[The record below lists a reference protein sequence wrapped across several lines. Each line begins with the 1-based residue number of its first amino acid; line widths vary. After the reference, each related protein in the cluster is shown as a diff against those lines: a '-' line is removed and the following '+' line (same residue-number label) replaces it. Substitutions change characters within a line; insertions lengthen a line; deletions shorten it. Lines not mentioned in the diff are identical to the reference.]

1 MITAYAPVFF
11 VRCWPEMKST
21 YALLNAIAL
30 TFLGFS
36 SSLLGGMICDKYEK
50 KFPMIKSRVL
60 MGGNILAIP
69 LIAFACWTSNFYLAM
84 ASFAAMIFA
93 CGSYYAPAVTM
104 MQNSVSAEDSGI
116 VVSTLS
122 LFTYSATTISPLI
135 FSNIAK
141 FYNAAAYPKVYGLV
155 ILLATT
161 IGYLS
166 SNIFY
171 YRGGKHY
178 VRIMEEKRL
187 KEQYD
192 DCIIAQL

>member
-11 VRCWPEMKST
+11 VRCWPEMKTT

-30 TFLGFS
+30 TCLGFS

-50 KFPMIKSRVL
+50 KFPMIKSKIL
-60 MGGNILAIP
+60 IYGNTIAIP

-84 ASFAAMIFA
+84 AAFAATIFA
-93 CGSYYAPAVTM
+93 TGSYFAPGVTM
-104 MQNSVSAEDSGI
+104 MQNSVPAEDSGI

-135 FSNIAK
+135 FSRIAK
-141 FYNAAAYPKVYGLV
+141 YYNAAAHPKVYGLV

-161 IGYLS
+161 LGYLS

-171 YRGGKHY
+171 YKGGKQY
-178 VRIMEEKRL
+178 VKKMEEKRL

-192 DCIIAQL
+192 ECVVA